1 MGWLTLIVAIAIS
14 GVAAWYSIVG
24 LMAIFAAAAIPI
36 AVMGGVLE
44 VGKLLTASWLY
55 QNWKTCPKMLKAY
68 LTGSVVVLM
77 FITSMGIF
85 GFLSKAHIDQTLV
98 GGDNS
103 LEIRAIDQQIVRQE
117 RRIKDAE
124 MVITQLDQAV
134 ETLIEYD
141 RIRGPQGAIAVRE
154 SQRMERGSLAG
165 IISEASDEIKRLRD
179 TARPLQ
185 KQQLQLEAEVGPI
198 KYIAALFYEDTNKS
212 VLEEAVRWVIITII
226 FVFDPLA
233 VLLII
238 CANMTLT
245 KPKKIKTAVNVADD
259 WKDIEVETD
268 EEVEEEI
275 IAVDEIDPNATVE
288 VVDMSPEEFGVDTE
302 REIAIEEEWD
312 EKIVMS
318 EIGDDWEEPLYNDPA
333 IEPTREQQ
341 NREALIRNG
350 TFGPNRSVTAYGNN
364 TPNSVDK
371 S

>member
-55 QNWKTCPKMLKAY
+55 QNWKMCPKLLKTY
-68 LTGSVVVLM
+68 LTASVVVLM

-103 LEIRAIDQQIVRQE
+103 LEIRAIDQQIEREQ

-124 MVITQLDQAV
+124 MVITQLDKAV

-154 SQRMERGSLAG
+154 SQRVERGSLAS
-165 IISEASDEIKRLRD
+165 IISEASDAIKQLRD
-179 TARPLQ
+179 EVRPLQ

-198 KYIAALFYEDTNKS
+198 KYIAALFYKDTNKS
-212 VLEEAVRWVIITII
+212 ELEEAVRWVIITII

-238 CANMTLT
+238 CANMTLS
-245 KPKKIKTAVNVADD
+245 KPKKIKTAVNVADN
-259 WKDIEVETD
+259 WNDIEVEA
-268 EEVEEEI
+268 EEEEI
-275 IAVDEIDPNATVE
+275 IVPVDDPTNTVE
-288 VVDMSPEEFGVDTE
+288 VVEMDLKEEVDFESETTLD
-302 REIAIEEEWD
+302 RFIEEEKDWD
-312 EKIVMS
+312 EKIV
-318 EIGDDWEEPLYNDPA
+318 DDWEEPLYNDPQ
-333 IEPTREQQ
+333 ISE
-341 NREALIRNG
+341 REAQNMEALRQNG

-364 TPNSVDK
+364 QPKSVDK

>member
-55 QNWKTCPKMLKAY
+55 QNWKTCPKLLRTY
-68 LTGSVVVLM
+68 LTGSVIVLM

-154 SQRMERGSLAG
+154 SQRVERGSLAG

-238 CANMTLT
+238 CANMTLS
-245 KPKKIKTAVNVADD
+245 KPKKMKTAVNVADD

-288 VVDMSPEEFGVDTE
+288 VVDIGAREEWY
-302 REIAIEEEWD
+302 EENVGSSDWD
-312 EKIVMS
+312 EKI
-318 EIGDDWEEPLYNDPA
+318 IDDDWEEPLYNDPE
-333 IEPTREQQ
+333 IKPTREQQ
-341 NREALIRNG
+341 NREALIKNG